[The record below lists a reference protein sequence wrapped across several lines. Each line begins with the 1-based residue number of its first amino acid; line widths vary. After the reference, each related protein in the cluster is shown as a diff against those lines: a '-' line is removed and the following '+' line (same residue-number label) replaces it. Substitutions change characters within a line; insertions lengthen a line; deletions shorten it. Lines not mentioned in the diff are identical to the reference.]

1 MKYQHLFFDLDR
13 TLWDFETNSL
23 QALKEI
29 YLNFSLQDRGINS
42 FHDFLAKYKFH
53 NEKLWSLYREGQI
66 TKAKLR
72 YQRFQFTLQE
82 FEINED
88 KLAVQLGEMYVSLS
102 PKKTNL
108 FPFAHESLAYLK
120 KKYQLHIITNGF
132 EEVQYIKLD
141 KSNLD
146 QYFDVIVTSEQ
157 VGCTKPNPI
166 IFNYALDK
174 ANAKPQDS
182 IMIGD
187 DLQVDLL
194 GAKVLGIDQ
203 VFFNPHEVKHN
214 QDLNYE
220 IKCLSELQKI
230 F

>member
-23 QALKEI
+23 QALSDI
-29 YLNFSLQDRGINS
+29 YLYFSLQDRGVNS
-42 FHDFLAKYKFH
+42 FNDFLVKYRFH
-53 NEKLWSLYREGQI
+53 NEKLWGLYREGQI

-72 YQRFQFTLQE
+72 DRRFQLALQE
-82 FEINED
+82 FNINEE
-88 KLAVQLGEMYVSLS
+88 KLATQLGEMYVSLS

-108 FPFAHESLAYLK
+108 FPFAHESLDYLK

-141 KSNLD
+141 KSNLN

-166 IFNYALDK
+166 IFNYALNQ
-174 ANAKPQDS
+174 ANAQPQES

-187 DLQVDLL
+187 DLPVDLL
-194 GAKVLGIDQ
+194 GAKALGIDQ
-203 VFFNPHEVKHN
+203 VFFNPNEDQHN
-214 QDLNYE
+214 EDFTYE